1 MATNNA
7 SESNTSNNG
16 TETLTANNGTG
27 STTTSNGS
35 EFKFISLGYYLSII
49 VMKNKINSFIF
60 DILIVSLCYIYFT
73 TCSYLNFEIKYGI
86 I

>member
-7 SESNTSNNG
+7 SESNIKNNG

-60 DILIVSLCYIYFT
+60 DIIIVCLCYIYFT
-73 TCSYLNFEIKYGI
+73 TCS
-86 I
+86 